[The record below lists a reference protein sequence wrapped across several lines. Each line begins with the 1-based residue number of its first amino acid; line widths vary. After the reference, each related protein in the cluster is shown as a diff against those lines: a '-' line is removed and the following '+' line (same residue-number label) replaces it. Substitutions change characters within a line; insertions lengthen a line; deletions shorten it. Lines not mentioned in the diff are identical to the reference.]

1 MRYGKKRSFDAPYE
15 TLSDIAIGSLG
26 VFVILVVVLV
36 IISTLHSTGVSNV
49 FHKIKN
55 ENDYYESEIINARNE
70 SEEYKSND
78 YAKKE
83 IRQLRREYDKTKRKL
98 DRIRVRLDL
107 EKEKLHN
114 NKAKFE
120 EVTSVLDVI
129 KQKRK
134 EHTDFVVEMNKL
146 IELKYLFDKNT
157 GYGVD
162 KTGSVYMNYYTY
174 TPSYY
179 SSFKDTLFLIGNQP
193 FSINQFRAFLNSN
206 RFKGKSGLTI
216 KYHSP
221 YICKRIKEHKC
232 NRNYYKYSDNIR
244 PEWARHIIIDIEGW
258 SPIKLEEK

>member
-26 VFVILVVVLV
+26 VFIILVVVLV

-49 FHKIKN
+49 FQKIKN
-55 ENDYYESEIINARNE
+55 ENDYYESEIIQAKEE

-98 DRIRVRLDL
+98 DRTRERLDL
-107 EKEKLHN
+107 EKEKLQN

-129 KQKRK
+129 EQKRK
-134 EHTDFVVEMNKL
+134 EHADFVVEMEKL
-146 IELKYLFDKNT
+146 EVQLQSLIDKQT

-162 KTGSVYMNYYTY
+162 RTGRPFLQYGTF
-174 TPSYY
+174 TPTYY
-179 SSFKDTLFLIGNQP
+179 SADKVTFYLIGKEGV
-193 FSINQFRAFLNSN
+193 FSKDAFYAVLKSIHHEGDVSFFIRFSSNNS
-206 RFKGKSGLTI
+206 RYKQDSYEPQWSKDWWYKAGWRTTDV
-216 KYHSP
+216 P
-221 YICKRIKEHKC
+221 TKEG
-232 NRNYYKYSDNIR
+232 Y
-244 PEWARHIIIDIEGW
+244 
-258 SPIKLEEK
+258 